1 MKKILAVSVVAV
13 AVLLTCAFSSQA
25 TDTPDVTIEL
35 LNPPPNDLLTLAVG
49 ASYTFKVQITSDE
62 PFILAMAMPNAYYP
76 GRGIY
81 WHDSDRATHA
91 THATSALLH
100 LTMTGK
106 DSTADLPAVCDW
118 PEPGDC
124 WSVGTAPVL
133 IAAGV
138 RYQGGL
144 VVSEQFVFE
153 VVVP

>member
-1 MKKILAVSVVAV
+1 MKRLLAVSVMTM
-13 AVLLTCAFSSQA
+13 AVLLLMYASSSQA
-25 TDTPDVTIEL
+25 TAAPHVTIKL
-35 LNPPPNDLLTLAVG
+35 LNPPRHGLLELDVG
-49 ASYTFKVQITSDE
+49 ESYTFDVRITSKE

-76 GRGIY
+76 GRGVY
-81 WHDSDRATHA
+81 WHDSDRATY
-91 THATSALLH
+91 ATSAVLH

-106 DSTADLPAVCDW
+106 DSTASLPAVCGW

-124 WSVGTAPVL
+124 WPEGTAPVL

-144 VVSEQFVFE
+144 VISEQFAFE

>member
-1 MKKILAVSVVAV
+1 MKRLLAVSVMAV
-13 AVLLTCAFSSQA
+13 AMLLMCVPFSQA
-25 TDTPDVTIEL
+25 TDAPGVTITL
-35 LNPPPNDLLTLAVG
+35 LNPPEGGLLELDVG

-81 WHDSDRATHA
+81 WHDSDRA